1 MWIDGF
7 FVSGPVTRKGPNTC
21 SGIRAV
27 INKLII
33 TFSIPVIPFFFLL
46 AVSPGSAGAGI
57 VINEIYY
64 DHPGLDSG
72 TEYVEIFNNTSC
84 SINLL
89 GIRIEFADGRTGNCR
104 LFYEFGPGDYI
115 EPDGRLLIGGDS
127 SGTFSP
133 LCVLENGPDAVVL
146 RDSDKMLDLV
156 GYGELQFPGLFE
168 SVPAPDVEAGLSL
181 SRKPDGEDTDN
192 NMRDFVPAVPSP
204 GQVNFYR
211 RDIGISV
218 LSERH
223 LPCRGGSLDLSLMIY
238 NNGLEPFTGSI
249 EMVLVE
255 GDYCNHVQL
264 ESLEPGG
271 SMPVQV
277 DVALAPS
284 LNSLELTALIRGD
297 TGDYAVNDT
306 TVLSVLTSPG
316 SIVINEIMYR
326 PGPGSCEWIEL
337 FNGGRRRVNIRDW
350 SISDAN
356 KREAAITEQ
365 DTWVDPDSY
374 LILAQYPEKLI
385 ESMESGIPAAKR
397 NITSHN
403 SYTFDSAGGPALR
416 IMGVEG
422 GWPVLN
428 DYPGH
433 SSREVVTLL
442 DESSR
447 VAEQVKYIDL
457 LEGER
462 GRSIERYSPRIC
474 SSAPG
479 GLWHRSASPDGST
492 PGAVNS
498 VSGSITGSLSVS
510 PNPFIIN
517 RDNQV
522 EISGRLSGA
531 EGFLV
536 RIYSLAGMEVAT
548 VFGEKRGAEHYSSF
562 WNGCDSMGDPV
573 GTGLYICVAEY
584 MSAGG
589 SVVRSE
595 KKCVAVSSGSF

>member
-1 MWIDGF
+1 MWKNGVL
-7 FVSGPVTRKGPNTC
+7 VSGPIPRKGLNTC

-27 INKLII
+27 INKRII
-33 TFSIPVIPFFFLL
+33 NFSIPVILFLFLL
-46 AVSPGSAGAGI
+46 AVSPGSAVAGL

-72 TEYVEIFNNTSC
+72 TEYVEIFNNTSR
-84 SINLL
+84 SINLY

-115 EPDGRLLIGGDS
+115 EPDKRLLIGGDS

-146 RDSDKMLDLV
+146 RDSNMMLDLV
-156 GYGELQFPGLFE
+156 GYGELQYPGLFE
-168 SVPAPDVEAGLSL
+168 SVPAPDVKAGLSL

-192 NMRDFVPAVPSP
+192 NMHDFVPAIPSP
-204 GQVNFYR
+204 GSVNFYR

-238 NNGLEPFTGSI
+238 NNGLEPFTGSLEI
-249 EMVLVE
+249 VLVK
-255 GDYCNHVQL
+255 GDYCNHIQL
-264 ESLEPGG
+264 ESLEPEG

-277 DVALAPS
+277 DVALDPS
-284 LNSLELTALIRGD
+284 LSSLELIPFIRGD

-326 PGPGSCEWIEL
+326 PRTGSCEWIEL
-337 FNGGRRRVNIRDW
+337 FNGGKRRVNIRDW

-356 KREAAITEQ
+356 KREATITEQ
-365 DTWVDPDSY
+365 DTWIDPDSY

-385 ESMESGIPAAKR
+385 ESMESGIPAVKCD
-397 NITSHN
+397 ITSNN
-403 SYTFDSAGGPALR
+403 SYICDSAGGPVLR
-416 IMGVEG
+416 IMGVYG

-428 DYPGH
+428 DYPGY
-433 SSREVVTLL
+433 SSREAVTLV
-442 DESSR
+442 DGR
-447 VAEQVKYIDL
+447 GRIAEQVKYIDL

-462 GRSIERYSPRIC
+462 GRSIERYSPRVC

-510 PNPFIIN
+510 PNPFFIN

-522 EISGRLSGA
+522 EISGRLCGA

-536 RIYSLAGMEVAT
+536 RIYSLAGMEVAR

-562 WNGCDSMGDPV
+562 WNGCDSIGNPV

-584 MSAGG
+584 LSEGG
-589 SVVRSE
+589 SVVRRE
-595 KKCVAVSSGSF
+595 KKCIAVSSSTF